1 MLSKRLINLIIAVV
15 FVVAIGIIGYIL
27 IEGWSFLDA
36 WYMTIISLA
45 TVGFMEVNPLSP
57 KGRIFTIFLIL
68 GGMGILLYG
77 VSTVVALF
85 VEGELSEVIRRK
97 RMQKNIDEMRDH
109 YIVCGTGKTAQ
120 YVIEEMQKTHKD
132 FVVIENDKDKIKM
145 LEEQGTLYVEGD
157 ATHDAVLTKAGIEGA
172 RGLITVL
179 HTDAE
184 NLFVVLTA
192 KGLNRNLKII
202 SRVREEES
210 VEKIKRAGADSVVM
224 PDFIGGM
231 RMVSEMIRPSIVT
244 FLDVMLR
251 EKDKTIRVEEIDI
264 PSDSRFIGKSLE
276 QIGIL
281 EREGLTVV
289 ALKDSITG
297 SYKFNPSRTTELKM
311 NDVIIVMGDVKEIDK
326 LREKCS

>member
-1 MLSKRLINLIIAVV
+1 LINLIIALVA
-15 FVVAIGIIGYIL
+15 VVAIGILGYVF
-27 IEGWSFLDA
+27 IEGWSFLDS

-45 TVGFMEVNPLSP
+45 TVGFMEVHPLSS
-57 KGRIFTIFLIL
+57 KGRMFTIFLIL

-85 VEGELSEVIRRK
+85 VEGELSDAIRRK
-97 RMQKNIDEMRDH
+97 RMQKNIDEMTDH

-120 YVIEEMQKTHKD
+120 YVMEEMLKTHKD
-132 FVVIENDKDKIKM
+132 FVVIENDKDKIKT
-145 LEEQGTLYVEGD
+145 LEEQGILYVEGD
-157 ATHDAVLTKAGIEGA
+157 ATHDVVLTKGGIKRA

-192 KGLNRNLKII
+192 KGLNRDLRII

-210 VEKIKRAGADSVVM
+210 VEKIRRAGADSVVM

-231 RMVSEMIRPSIVT
+231 RMVSEMIRPSVVT

-264 PSDSRFIGKSLE
+264 PSGSRFVGKSLE

-289 ALKDSITG
+289 ALKDSVTG
-297 SYKFNPSRTTELKM
+297 SYKFNPPRSTELEM
-311 NDVIIVMGDVKEIDK
+311 NDVIIVVGDVKEIDK
-326 LREKCS
+326 LREKHS